1 MRLIESRS
9 GTYHAASL
17 AALTPS
23 APLPP
28 GKESAISSERCLETY
43 LKEINEVPLLTP
55 QQERELGAKI
65 HKGDMEAREHMIRA
79 NLRLVVSVAKM
90 YTDRGLTLPDLIA
103 EGNVGLMK
111 AAEKFD
117 PAAGCRFSTYGT
129 WWIKQ
134 SIRRALTNTV
144 KAVRVPSY
152 MTEIIS
158 KWRSV
163 SQELAYRLGRLPN
176 VEEVAEELGV
186 PKKNWPL
193 LKRTIQISGLGAHI
207 SLDVLTTHQDTVED
221 TDTKTPENEMMTL
234 DLLRRL
240 SELLDTMDD
249 REATILRL
257 RYGLNEDSDP
267 MTLRSIGEIVGLTRE
282 RVRQIER
289 DALRK
294 LYDVMGGEKPD
305 NQSGSA
311 DCA

>member
-1 MRLIESRS
+1 
-9 GTYHAASL
+9 
-17 AALTPS
+17 
-23 APLPP
+23 
-28 GKESAISSERCLETY
+28 
-43 LKEINEVPLLTP
+43 
-55 QQERELGAKI
+55 
-65 HKGDMEAREHMIRA
+65 MEAREHMIRA

-207 SLDVLTTHQDTVED
+207 SLDVLSTHQDTVED